1 MRTLLKLVVLIA
13 GLQACGFTNKLISP
27 ADTVALLPVAES
39 LIDDFYS
46 FDSVRL
52 EGALSNAEDS
62 QESLLYYQGWAE
74 GGNYEI
80 IERKSCVVQSLNIVS
95 CPITVKDDPMLALG
109 VDFFVTDT
117 FEISFEDGLVASVET
132 SSNDLPV
139 YYEARDWV
147 LSNIPELV
155 AEPCEGFF
163 AGGPT
168 PGDCASAM
176 AEGYRHF
183 AASDDYR
190 ASRD

>member
-1 MRTLLKLVVLIA
+1 MRRLLKVTVLVA
-13 GLQACGFTNKLISP
+13 GLQGCNLTDNSISP
-27 ADTVALLPVAES
+27 VDTEVLLPVAES

-52 EGALSNAEDS
+52 EEALANAEDS
-62 QESLLYYQGWAE
+62 KESLLYYQGWAE

-80 IERKSCVVQSLNIVS
+80 VERKNCAVKSSNVVS
-95 CPITVKDDPMLALG
+95 CPITVKDDPMLALA

-117 FEISFEDGLVASVET
+117 FEIGFEDGMVTSVKT
-132 SSNDLPV
+132 SSNDLPI

-147 LSNIPELV
+147 FSNMPELI

-176 AEGYRHF
+176 AAGYRLF
-183 AASDDYR
+183 AASDDFPNP
-190 ASRD
+190 

>member
-1 MRTLLKLVVLIA
+1 MRRLTQVIVLVA
-13 GLQACGFTNKLISP
+13 GLQACALTSNSFSSANTE
-27 ADTVALLPVAES
+27 ALLPIAES

-46 FDSVRL
+46 FDTVRL
-52 EGALSNAEDS
+52 EEALVSAEES
-62 QESLLYYQGWAE
+62 KESLLYYQGWAE

-80 IERKSCVVQSLNIVS
+80 VERKHCAVQSSNIVS

-117 FEISFEDGLVASVET
+117 FEIRFEGGAVSSVET
-132 SSNDLPV
+132 SSDDLPI

-147 LSNIPELV
+147 RANIPELI

-176 AEGYRHF
+176 AEGYRRF
-183 AASDDYR
+183 AAS
-190 ASRD
+190 ANFPSP

>member
-1 MRTLLKLVVLIA
+1 MRRLLKVLVLVA
-13 GLQACGFTNKLISP
+13 GLQACAVTDNSVSA
-27 ADTVALLPVAES
+27 ADTEALLPIAES

-46 FDSVRL
+46 FDRVRL
-52 EGALSNAEDS
+52 EEALASAEDS
-62 QESLLYYQGWAE
+62 KESLLYYQGWAE

-80 IERKSCVVQSLNIVS
+80 VERKQCAVKASNTIS

-117 FEISFEDGLVASVET
+117 FEIVFGNGMVTSVET
-132 SSNDLPV
+132 SSNDLPI

-147 LSNIPELV
+147 RSNMPELI
-155 AEPCEGFF
+155 AEFCEGFF

-183 AASDDYR
+183 AASDEFP
-190 ASRD
+190 AP

>member
-1 MRTLLKLVVLIA
+1 MRRLLKVTILVA
-13 GLQACGFTNKLISP
+13 GLQACAVTDVSTSP
-27 ADTVALLPVAES
+27 AATEALLPIAES

-46 FDSVRL
+46 FDSARL
-52 EGALSNAEDS
+52 EEALASAEES
-62 QESLLYYQGWAE
+62 KESLLYYQGWAE

-80 IERKSCVVQSLNIVS
+80 VERKRCVVKSSNVVS

-117 FEISFEDGLVASVET
+117 FEISFDDAMVTSVET
-132 SSNDLPV
+132 SSNDMPI

-147 LSNIPELV
+147 LSNMPELV

-168 PGDCASAM
+168 PGNCASAM
-176 AEGYRHF
+176 AEGYRRF
-183 AASDDYR
+183 AASDDFPNP
-190 ASRD
+190 